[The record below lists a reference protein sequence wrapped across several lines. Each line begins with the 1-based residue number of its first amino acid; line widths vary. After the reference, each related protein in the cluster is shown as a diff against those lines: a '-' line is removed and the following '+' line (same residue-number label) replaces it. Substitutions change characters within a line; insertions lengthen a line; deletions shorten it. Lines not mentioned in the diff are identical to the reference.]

1 MTASYS
7 IRKLA
12 EDDLE
17 RIWLYT
23 NEEWDIEQADKYIRL
38 LVSRFTWISENPLL
52 GKKRDDVK
60 PGYYCYPEGMHLI
73 FYIISTRPET
83 RVFQKP
89 RHPGEGRDPG
99 NSATYW
105 IPAFAGMTE
114 DAVSGWTLTK
124 SVVAEYVDAAYSGLY
139 LGIGLCIQ

>member
-23 NEEWDIEQADKYIRL
+23 HDEWGVEQADRYIRL
-38 LVSRFTWISENPLL
+38 LISRFTWISKNPLL

-60 PGYYCYPEGMHLI
+60 PGYYCCPEGMHLI
-73 FYIISTRPET
+73 FYMITKTGIDIIGIPH
-83 RVFQKP
+83 QKMDIVT
-89 RHPGEGRDPG
+89 HLKEPG
-99 NSATYW
+99 SA
-105 IPAFAGMTE
+105 
-114 DAVSGWTLTK
+114 
-124 SVVAEYVDAAYSGLY
+124 
-139 LGIGLCIQ
+139 

>member
-1 MTASYS
+1 MTTSYS

-12 EDDLE
+12 ENDLE

-60 PGYYCYPEGMHLI
+60 PGYYCFPEGMHLI
-73 FYIISTRPET
+73 FYMITKTGIDIIGIPHQSMDVVTHLEST
-83 RVFQKP
+83 
-89 RHPGEGRDPG
+89 D
-99 NSATYW
+99 
-105 IPAFAGMTE
+105 
-114 DAVSGWTLTK
+114 
-124 SVVAEYVDAAYSGLY
+124 
-139 LGIGLCIQ
+139 

>member
-23 NEEWDIEQADKYIRL
+23 YDEWGVEQADKYIRL
-38 LVSRFTWISENPLL
+38 LISRFTWITENPLL

-60 PGYYCYPEGMHLI
+60 TGYYCFPEGIHLI
-73 FYIISTRPET
+73 FYVITKTGVDVIGIPHQSM
-83 RVFQKP
+83 
-89 RHPGEGRDPG
+89 DI
-99 NSATYW
+99 ATHLES
-105 IPAFAGMTE
+105 M
-114 DAVSGWTLTK
+114 D
-124 SVVAEYVDAAYSGLY
+124 
-139 LGIGLCIQ
+139 